1 MIGTPVYVE
10 LLDDNHEV
18 LYANVY
24 HSIIWAK
31 QCIKELEIKYRYIR
45 VTFKA
50 RANGKNKTFR
60 STYGL

>member
-1 MIGTPVYVE
+1 MSIRPIYVE

-24 HSIIWAK
+24 HSITWAK

-45 VTFKA
+45 VTYPNRF
-50 RANGKNKTFR
+50 NNKIHASIF
-60 STYGL
+60 YKL